1 MLNLQQLAM
10 SLLAKNPNI
19 ANNPRAQE
27 MLQTIQN
34 NDSQK
39 GSEIAK
45 NLCNTYGVTPEQAVD
60 SAKKFFNIF

>member
-1 MLNLQQLAM
+1 MFNLQQFALNLI
-10 SLLAKNPNI
+10 SRNPNI

-34 NDSQK
+34 GDSQK

-45 NLCNTYGVTPEQAVD
+45 NLCATYGTTLEQAVD

>member
-10 SLLAKNPNI
+10 TLLAKNPNI

-34 NDSQK
+34 GDSQK

-45 NLCNTYGVTPEQAVD
+45 NLCATYGTTPEQAVD

>member
-1 MLNLQQLAM
+1 MINLQQLAM
-10 SLLAKNPNI
+10 TLLAKNPNI

-34 NDSQK
+34 NDVQK

-45 NLCNTYGVTPEQAVD
+45 NLCNTYGVSPEEAVGN
-60 SAKKFFNIF
+60 AKKFFNIF